1 MNDDEKNLPPLDS
14 TRGTIIRGA
23 NGMQRYALPP
33 SLAVGV
39 IGAVVGGIFAGLPG
53 VFGAVIGAAIT
64 IGGGMLMLLVMRKTA
79 HLDPMVVMGAVM
91 GTYFLKLVALLVFGF
106 AFRGTTL
113 FDIRVFGFT
122 VVAGVLV
129 WAAGVGVG
137 FRRTKTLTLVT
148 GE

>member
-33 SLAVGV
+33 SIAVGV
-39 IGAVVGGIFAGLPG
+39 IGAIVGGIFAGFPG
-53 VFGAVIGAAIT
+53 VLGALIATAIF
-64 IGGGMLMLLVMRKTA
+64 IGGGLLVLLVMRKTA
-79 HLDPMVVMGAVM
+79 HLDPMVVMGTVM
-91 GTYFLKLVALLVFGF
+91 ATYFGKLVALLAF
-106 AFRGTTL
+106 AMIFKGTTL